1 MLLSVSPQSALKS
14 LPRAAQSPRCVCW
27 GSPGAGDHPL
37 AMAALQDFQ
46 TFVFLDLETTGLPH
60 DQPHLAELCL
70 FAVHRRSLQCSPLPG
85 TPQLPRIIDKLT
97 LCVDP
102 QKPFTLEAERITGLS
117 NQNLEENCK
126 ADFNRGVVEILKGFL
141 QRQMGPICLVAHNG
155 LGFDFPLLRAELWRV
170 DTDLLPSTGCL
181 DTLPALKELERSPG
195 MSYQLGALFRHFYG
209 REPIR
214 AHSAEGD
221 VVTLLL
227 VFLAKAPELMTWAAR
242 NAQSWGEIRPMYL
255 LSRSRN

>member
-1 MLLSVSPQSALKS
+1 
-14 LPRAAQSPRCVCW
+14 
-27 GSPGAGDHPL
+27 
-37 AMAALQDFQ
+37 MAVLQDFQ
-46 TFVFLDLETTGLPH
+46 TFVFLDLETTGLPL
-60 DQPHLAELCL
+60 DQPRLAELCL
-70 FAVHRRSLQCSPLPG
+70 FAVHRRSLQRPHLLA

-126 ADFNRGVVEILKGFL
+126 AGFNSGVVEILKGFL
-141 QRQMGPICLVAHNG
+141 QRQTGPICLVAHNG

-170 DTDLLPSTGCL
+170 DTDLPLSTGCL

-195 MSYQLGALFRHFYG
+195 MSYRLGALFERFYG
-209 REPIR
+209 RGPNG

-221 VVTLLL
+221 VLTLLQ
-227 VFLAKAPELMTWAAR
+227 VFLARAPELMTWAAR
-242 NAQSWGEIRPMYL
+242 NAHSWGEIRPMYSL
-255 LSRSRN
+255 SLSRSRN